1 MHGCRVEEEV
11 GARVSSGRPRCGGWG
26 ERGPGGGAVGR
37 LAALGRRGG
46 RPRVG
51 GGGARDNTG
60 RRGAGG
66 GGGSRGSG

>member
-37 LAALGRRGG
+37 LAALGRRGWAG
-46 RPRVG
+46 PG
-51 GGGARDNTG
+51 SAGGARV
-60 RRGAGG
+60 RRAGAG
-66 GGGSRGSG
+66 